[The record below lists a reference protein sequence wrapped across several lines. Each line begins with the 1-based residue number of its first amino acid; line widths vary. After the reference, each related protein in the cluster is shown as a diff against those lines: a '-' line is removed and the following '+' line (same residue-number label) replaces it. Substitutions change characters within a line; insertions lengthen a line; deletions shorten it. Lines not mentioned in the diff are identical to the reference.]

1 MSTDIQQQK
10 QSRILVI
17 GDSCTDVYHYGRCDR
32 LSPEAPVPV
41 FTLKNSFST
50 GGMAKNVYSN
60 LKSLENSV
68 TLVTNLQEIRKERY
82 IDETTMQHMLRCD
95 IGERERL
102 VPISSSQI
110 SDIKFQDFD
119 AVVISDYDKGF
130 LNDESIEKI
139 ISTCTSLDVVIFV
152 DSKRTN
158 LSSYPNCFIKI
169 NELEFEK
176 ARNID
181 KTCKVIITAGD
192 KGAIYNGKV
201 FPCAQSE
208 IDFLEVASSVK
219 ILRGKNV
226 CGAGDTFLSGFVTHY
241 LKNKDIEKS
250 IEFANI
256 CGSKAVEN
264 FGTYI
269 ITPEDLKQ

>member
-1 MSTDIQQQK
+1 MSKDIQQQK

-110 SDIKFQDFD
+110 SDIKF
-119 AVVISDYDKGF
+119 
-130 LNDESIEKI
+130 
-139 ISTCTSLDVVIFV
+139 
-152 DSKRTN
+152 R
-158 LSSYPNCFIKI
+158 
-169 NELEFEK
+169 
-176 ARNID
+176 
-181 KTCKVIITAGD
+181 
-192 KGAIYNGKV
+192 
-201 FPCAQSE
+201 
-208 IDFLEVASSVK
+208 
-219 ILRGKNV
+219 
-226 CGAGDTFLSGFVTHY
+226 
-241 LKNKDIEKS
+241 
-250 IEFANI
+250 
-256 CGSKAVEN
+256 
-264 FGTYI
+264 
-269 ITPEDLKQ
+269 

>member
-102 VPISSSQI
+102 VPISNSQI

-139 ISTCTSLDVVIFV
+139 VSTCTSLDVVIFV

-158 LSSYPNCFIKI
+158 LSSYTNCFIKI

-219 ILRGKNV
+219 I
-226 CGAGDTFLSGFVTHY
+226 CAGQEIRFYLALSHTTLKIKT
-241 LKNKDIEKS
+241 LKNQLSLQIFVDQRL
-250 IEFANI
+250 
-256 CGSKAVEN
+256 
-264 FGTYI
+264 
-269 ITPEDLKQ
+269 LKILELIS